1 MEDREVLQ
9 GLQTNEQV
17 FLVCGLIVYLPTY
30 FCYEIET
37 VNQNLRLIN
46 GLFRPF
52 LAIFCQ
58 LHEYLSQN

>member
-30 FCYEIET
+30 FFVMKY
-37 VNQNLRLIN
+37 RLLTKI
-46 GLFRPF
+46 
-52 LAIFCQ
+52 CD
-58 LHEYLSQN
+58 